1 MSKVVQKTSPSKPQ
15 AKPTKSLGS
24 PSKAKAPTK
33 QAGAAK
39 PAAKPKATKAKAA
52 GAAGAAPKKRERK
65 VKSNA
70 PKRPVTAYINYLS
83 DNRPRIK
90 AENPGI
96 EFTEIPKVGA
106 QEWANA
112 TPVVK
117 KKYEALA
124 EKDKARYAKEME
136 TYVPDPSEKK
146 KKREKKD
153 PNAPKKAKT
162 AYIFY
167 ATPRIKELHA
177 AHPDKKVVE
186 ITPMI
191 GLEWKAMSDK
201 QKKPWFDMAAK
212 DKIRYANETKM

>member
-1 MSKVVQKTSPSKPQ
+1 MSKVTQKTSPSKVQ
-15 AKPTKSLGS
+15 AKPIKSLGS
-24 PSKAKAPTK
+24 PSKAKAPV
-33 QAGAAK
+33 K
-39 PAAKPKATKAKAA
+39 PAVTKPKAKAAPKAA
-52 GAAGAAPKKRERK
+52 GAAGPKKRERK

-83 DNRPRIK
+83 DNRQRIK
-90 AENPGI
+90 EEHPGI
-96 EFTEIPKVGA
+96 IFTDIPRVGA
-106 QEWANA
+106 QEWAVA
-112 TPVVK
+112 KPAVK
-117 KKYEALA
+117 AKYEALA
-124 EKDKARYAKEME
+124 DKDKLRYAKAME

-167 ATPRIKELHA
+167 ATPRIRELHA
-177 AHPDKKVVE
+177 AHPEKRVID

-191 GLEWKAMSDK
+191 GKEWQAMSDK
-201 QKKPWFDMAAK
+201 QKKPWHDMAAK